1 MSWGAGRGSASVETR
16 EDFADALRGL
26 RQASGFTVR
35 AIADS
40 ADVRLATVGGWFSGK
55 HVPTP
60 ANQDAFRRVL
70 GACGVTADDADAW
83 WAAVMRVRRATQRR
97 AAATPYR
104 GLEAFS
110 VGDSRWFHG
119 REEETDALLDR
130 VRLLTGGGILAVV
143 GASGAGKSSLLS
155 AGLLAR
161 IERGDLGAR
170 TAVRIT
176 PSRLRNPTDLDP
188 RPDIVVVDQAE
199 ELWGEAF
206 DAGERRRYLD
216 RLEGLT
222 TDGRHPVVA
231 VVALRADFYAVAL
244 TEPTVAA
251 ALASDPLVVGPLDEQ
266 RVRRVITAPAETAG
280 ARVDPALVEVLLAE
294 LGVRSQ
300 HGLSPSTLP
309 LLSHVLLATWERAR
323 TSTLSIA
330 DYRQTGG
337 IAGAVEHTAEA
348 VLGTYDVDDRAVAE
362 RLLLRLVDL
371 DGPTVTRRLVPLSEV
386 GAVASE
392 VVDDLTDARLV
403 TVDEQFVTITHESL
417 VTTWP
422 RFAELIDAHR
432 DWVVH
437 HRTLTQYAHGWNE
450 TGRDRGELLSETRST
465 LYESVLSTGGRRE
478 HLNAL
483 ETEYLTESAA
493 EHHRAADARR
503 RRARV
508 RAALT
513 SALAVMTV
521 LAVAAATVA
530 VSARSRAVSERNDAV
545 EARAIAD
552 ARVVLAQSRRLR
564 DQDPALSAQLAV
576 AAYETDPS
584 FDARSAV
591 LDTTASAFPTRVV
604 GSAGPTQSV
613 LDEAGRV
620 LAVGYSSGSVDLYP
634 GDSED
639 ASAFAQ
645 APPARLSTDAGPV
658 QSLAV
663 DAAGTRLAI
672 GSATG
677 VAVYDLAAL
686 DRPRRVATLPLD
698 TTAQSI
704 AFRPGGAELAVGTAA
719 STVLRWAYET
729 PASPTRLD
737 LPGAGNTVVAYTPD
751 GGRVLG
757 AGNGRTLAVWD
768 AVSGA
773 PLFAVPFDGSTYRY
787 LDLDVSP
794 DGTTLAAGSTGREV
808 ARWTVGG
815 DGLLTGLAPLG
826 QFASYATSVAFDRTG
841 QFLAAGSADASTL
854 VWNART
860 GDDVTEFPGPATVGS
875 VAFGRTGSLITSDG
889 GGTTRRWRV
898 PGPDSPGPT
907 SSVYTLAHRQGGP
920 SVLAGVGVRGDGAVL
935 WPVGTGGVE
944 PTPTTLRPGPG
955 VSYSGASALSW
966 DSSTAAIGTTTGGVE
981 LWDVSDPARPAR
993 LGAIDAVVPLLV
1005 GGLAFTADGRN
1016 LLLSQQDAPDLAVLD
1031 LADLAAP
1038 RAVSTFAVTGLP
1050 SLSVFRT
1057 DRAIVHVATSA
1068 AAVETWDLTDPARP
1082 VRVGALT
1089 GLPAGANAVA
1099 LSADDAVLAVGT
1111 ADGTVTLV
1119 DATDPAETRVLGRTG
1134 ADTEVY
1140 SLAFDADDGRLVGGT
1155 SIDSAW
1161 IWDVRDP
1168 TTPRPYA
1175 ALSAIGERV
1184 NDAVF
1189 VGATSLLAGG
1199 AGGTVRQW
1207 TVDPEFAV
1215 ENLCSRAGALVTE
1228 REWADLLPGVN
1239 YDPPCDEAA
1248 PRAPR

>member
-1 MSWGAGRGSASVETR
+1 MSWGAGRDLESVETR

-26 RQASGFTVR
+26 RQASGITVR
-35 AIADS
+35 AIADR
-40 ADVRLATVGGWFSGK
+40 ADARLATVGGWFSGK

-60 ANQDAFRRVL
+60 TNQDAFRRVL

-83 WAAVMRVRRATQRR
+83 WTAVLRVRRATQRR

-104 GLEAFS
+104 GLAAFA

-119 REEETDALLDR
+119 REDETEALLDR
-130 VRLLTGGGILAVV
+130 VRLLSGGGILAVV

-161 IERGDLGAR
+161 IEHGDLGAR
-170 TAVRIT
+170 TAVRTT
-176 PSRLRNPTDLDP
+176 PSRLRDLRESDL
-188 RPDIVVVDQAE
+188 RADVVVVDQAE

-206 DAGERRRYLD
+206 DARERRRYLD
-216 RLEGLT
+216 RLEDLT
-222 TDGRHPVVA
+222 TDGSHPVVA
-231 VVALRADFYAVAL
+231 VVGLRADFYAAAL
-244 TEPTVAA
+244 TEPTMAA
-251 ALASDPLVVGPLDEQ
+251 ALASDPMVVGPLDEQ
-266 RVRRVITAPAETAG
+266 RVRQVITAPAETAG
-280 ARVDPALVEVLLAE
+280 ARVDPALVDVLLAE

-300 HGLSPSTLP
+300 HGLPPSTLP
-309 LLSHVLLATWERAR
+309 LLSHVLLATWELSR
-323 TSTLSIA
+323 TSTLSVA
-330 DYRQTGG
+330 DYRKTGG
-337 IAGAVEHTAEA
+337 IAAAVEHTAEA
-348 VLGTYDVDDRAVAE
+348 VLGDYDVDERAVAE

-371 DGPTVTRRLVPLSEV
+371 DGPTVTRRLVPLAEV

-392 VVDDLTDARLV
+392 VVDDLTDARLL
-403 TVDEQFVTITHESL
+403 TVDEQFVSITHESL
-417 VTTWP
+417 VTSWP
-422 RFAELIDAHR
+422 RFAESIAAHR

-437 HRTLTQYAHGWNE
+437 HRALTRYAHGWDE
-450 TGRDRGELLSETRST
+450 TGRDRGELLSETRSA
-465 LYESVLSTGGRRE
+465 LYESLLSTGGRRE

-483 ETEYLTESAA
+483 EAEYLAESAA
-493 EHHRAADARR
+493 EHRRIADATR

-530 VSARSRAVSERNDAV
+530 VSARSRAVAERDDAV

-604 GSAGPTQSV
+604 GAAGPTQSV

-634 GDSED
+634 GDTGD

-645 APPARLSTDAGPV
+645 ALTRVTTDAGPV

-663 DAAGTRLAI
+663 DAAGTRLAV

-729 PASPTRLD
+729 PASPTRFD

-751 GGRVLG
+751 GRRVLG
-757 AGNGRTLAVWD
+757 AGNGRALAVWD
-768 AVSGA
+768 VVSGA

-787 LDLDVSP
+787 LDLDVAP
-794 DGTTLAAGSTGREV
+794 DGTTLAAGTTGREV
-808 ARWTVGG
+808 ARWTLGG
-815 DGLLTGLAPLG
+815 DGALTALAPLG
-826 QFASYATSVAFDRTG
+826 RFDSYVSSVAFDRTG
-841 QFLAAGSADASTL
+841 QFLAAGSADASTV

-860 GDDVTEFPGPATVGS
+860 DDEVMTLPGPAIVGS
-875 VAFGRTGSLITSDG
+875 VAFGPTGSLITSDG
-889 GGTTRRWRV
+889 SGTTRRWRV
-898 PGPDSPGPT
+898 PGPELPGPT

-935 WPVGTGGVE
+935 WRAGTGGVE

-955 VSYSGASALSW
+955 VTYTGASALSG
-966 DSSTAAIGTTTGGVE
+966 DSSTAALGTTTGGVE

-993 LGAIDAVVPLLV
+993 LGALDGVVPLLV
-1005 GGLAFTADGRN
+1005 GGLAFTADGRH
-1016 LLLSQQDAPDLAVLD
+1016 LLLSQQDAPDIAVLD
-1031 LADLAAP
+1031 LADLTAP
-1038 RAVSTFAVTGLP
+1038 RAVSTFTVTGLP

-1082 VRVGALT
+1082 VRIGTLT

-1099 LSADDAVLAVGT
+1099 LSADDAVLAIGT
-1111 ADGTVTLV
+1111 ADGTVTLA
-1119 DATDPAETRVLGRTG
+1119 DAADPAETRVLGTTG

-1140 SLAFDADDGRLVGGT
+1140 SLAFDADDARLVGGT
-1155 SIDSAW
+1155 AIDSAW
-1161 IWDVRDP
+1161 IWDVRVP
-1168 TTPRPYA
+1168 TAPRPYA
-1175 ALSAIGERV
+1175 ALSAAGERV

-1189 VGATSLLAGG
+1189 VGPDTMVAGG
-1199 AGGTVRQW
+1199 ASGTVRQW
-1207 TVDPEFAV
+1207 TTDPDSAIRD
-1215 ENLCSRAGALVTE
+1215 LCARAGTVVTQQ
-1228 REWADLLPGVN
+1228 EWTDLLPGVD
-1239 YDPPCDEAA
+1239 YAPPCDGGA
-1248 PRAPR
+1248 PRSPR